1 MIIDEDNYLEH
12 YGTKR
17 HSGRYPYGSGE
28 DDPAGESNAFLKRD
42 KELRKQGLSDPEI
55 ATAMGFGSVDTRTGE
70 FKPSTGQLRARRTIA
85 NAEKKQDQQSTA
97 QKLKDKGLSNP
108 AIAKQMGLPGESSVR
123 ALLAPGARDKAD
135 NLMQI
140 SDMLKREVADKT
152 YLDVGKGQE
161 YYVGPGISKERLG
174 AAVEILK
181 VQGYEVH
188 TVPILQP
195 GTGFET
201 KTKVLVPPGTTWG
214 DVRRNE
220 RNIKS
225 IQEFTDDGGRT
236 FAKVHPPL
244 AINPKRVD
252 VIYKEDGGDKAD
264 GMIYV
269 RPGVKDVSLGGS
281 PYGQVRI
288 KVGNDHF
295 LKGMAIYKDDLPDG
309 VDLQFHTSK
318 SKTSVKNK
326 LDAMKPIKDD
336 PELPFGSVVRQIVDH
351 PGTQKERVTSAMNLV
366 GTKEGSG
373 AEGSWELWSRNLS
386 SQFLSK
392 QSPALA
398 KNQLNLT
405 YERRKAELDDI
416 MSKTNPVVRKKL
428 LEEYAKSTDSA
439 AVHLKAAA
447 LPRQSTH
454 VILPLD
460 KISPSEVY
468 APGFNNGERVVL
480 VRFPHAGV
488 FELPELTVNNRNP
501 QGRKVL
507 KDARD
512 AIGIHHTVAE
522 HLSGADFDGDTVLVI
537 PNNHGKVQTSRPLE
551 QLKNFDPKSSYPPYH
566 GMKTIDGG
574 IYNERTKTVEFGD
587 KRPRSNKQREMGDV
601 SNLITDMTLKQAS
614 HEHIAR
620 AVKHSMVVIDAE
632 KHNLD
637 YKRSAVDNGI
647 AALKAEYQG
656 KARGGAST
664 LISRKKQ
671 TKTIPE
677 RKERPVKEGG
687 RVDTVTGAR
696 RFVDKGT
703 TRLDE
708 HGNRVPKTM
717 RVKKLDLTED
727 AHTLVSDAGTPM
739 ERLYANHSNK
749 LKGLA
754 NQARLSSIHTPTL
767 KTSAS
772 AKKTYSREVTSLNAK
787 LALAERNAPRERQA
801 LVLANAAVK
810 ARRELNP
817 NLESDT
823 IRKLRFQELDK
834 ARIRTGAGKQKIK
847 ITQEEW
853 DAIQAGAITNH
864 KLTKILNNADMDIVR
879 ALASPHAAK
888 LMTSTKTARARDM
901 LSLGYTRAEVA
912 EQLGVSKTT
921 LDTAI
926 DG

>member
-1 MIIDEDNYLEH
+1 MIIDEDDYLEH

-17 HSGRYPYGSGE
+17 HSGRYPYGSGG
-28 DDPAGESNAFLKRD
+28 DDPAGERNAFLRRD
-42 KELRKQGLSDPEI
+42 KELKKQGLSDPEI
-55 ATAMGFGSVDTRTGE
+55 ATAMGFGSVDRFTGE

-85 NAEKKQDQQSTA
+85 KAENDQARIATA
-97 QKLKDKGLSNP
+97 QKLKDKGYSNSE
-108 AIAKQMGLPGESSVR
+108 IARQMGEKGESNIR
-123 ALLAPGARDKAD
+123 ALLAPGAKDKAEA
-135 NLMQI
+135 LT
-140 SDMLKREVADKT
+140 SVADMLQRHVDEKT
-152 YLDVGKGQE
+152 YLDIGKGQE
-161 YYVGPGISKERLG
+161 YYVGPGISQERLR

-181 VQGYEVH
+181 AKGYVTH
-188 TVPILQP
+188 TVSVLQA

-201 KTKVLVPPGTTWG
+201 KTKVLAPPGTTWG

-220 RNIKS
+220 KNIKS
-225 IQEFTDDGGRT
+225 VQEFTDDGGRT
-236 FAKVHPPL
+236 FAKIHEPL
-244 AINPKRVD
+244 SINPKRID
-252 VIYKEDGGDKAD
+252 VVYKEDGGDKAD

-269 RPGVKDVSLGGS
+269 RPGVKDISLGGS

-288 KVGNDHF
+288 KVGNTHY

-326 LDAMKPIKDD
+326 LDAMKALKDD
-336 PELPFGSVVRQIVDH
+336 PELPFGSVVRQIVEH
-351 PGTQKERVTSAMNLV
+351 PGTSKERVTSAMNLV
-366 GTKEGSG
+366 GMKEGSG

-398 KNQLNLT
+398 KSQLNMT
-405 YERRKAELDDI
+405 YERRKHELDDI
-416 MSKTNPVVRKKL
+416 NAMTNPTVRKKL

-468 APGFNNGERVVL
+468 APGFKNGERVVL
-480 VRFPHAGV
+480 VRFPHAGI

-501 QGRKVL
+501 QGKKLL

-537 PNNHGKVQTSRPLE
+537 PNNHGKVQTARPLE
-551 QLKNFDPKSSYPPYH
+551 QLKNFDPKGAYPPYH

-574 IYNERTKTVEFGD
+574 IYNARTKTVEFGE
-587 KRPRSNKQREMGDV
+587 KRPRSNKQSEMGSV

-637 YKRSAVDNGI
+637 YKRSAIENGI
-647 AALKAEYQG
+647 SALKAEYQG

-671 TKTIPE
+671 TLTINE
-677 RKERPVKEGG
+677 RKPRGAKEGG
-687 RVDTVTGAR
+687 PIDKVTGAR
-696 RFVDKGT
+696 VFVDKGT

-717 RVKKLDLTED
+717 RVKKLDLTDD
-727 AHTLVSDAGTPM
+727 AESLMSDAGTPM
-739 ERLYANHSNK
+739 ERLYAGHSNK

-754 NQARLSSIHTPTL
+754 NQARLASINTPTL

-772 AKKTYSREVTSLNAK
+772 AKQHYSKEAASLKSK
-787 LALAERNAPRERQA
+787 LALAERNAPRERVAQR
-801 LVLANAAVK
+801 LANASVK

-817 NLESDT
+817 NLEADT
-823 IRKLRFQELDK
+823 IRKLRYQELEK

-853 DAIQAGAITNH
+853 DAIQAGAISNH
-864 KLTKILNNADMDIVR
+864 MLSRILNNADMDVVR
-879 ALASPHAAK
+879 TLASPPVK
-888 LMTSTKTARARDM
+888 LLMTANKTARAREM
-901 LSLGYTRAEVA
+901 LGSGYTRAEVA
-912 EQLGVSKTT
+912 EALGVSKTT
-921 LDTAI
+921 LDTAM
-926 DG
+926 DA